1 MINLNLWLAFIG
13 ASLVIG
19 LIPGPGVMSIVG
31 YAINSGRNTAL
42 AAVAGM
48 VVGNTMAMS
57 LSIVGVG
64 TLLAASTTAFSV
76 IKWAGALYLV
86 GLGLL
91 TIFRRKTTSQPEGAE
106 QATSAKSAFLNNILV
121 GTFHPKTI
129 VFFVAFV
136 PQFTGASHNYW
147 AQSIVL
153 LITFVITVG
162 ITDTLYGLL
171 ASRAAHLLRSENGVI
186 WSRIAGGTVMIAAG
200 ILTACSHV

>member
-48 VVGNTMAMS
+48 VVGNTIAMS

-64 TLLAASTTAFSV
+64 TLLAASPTAFSV
-76 IKWAGALYLV
+76 IKWVGALYLIYLG
-86 GLGLL
+86 GLTLWRSKQA
-91 TIFRRKTTSQPEGAE
+91 IKPENARQSISPKT
-106 QATSAKSAFLNNILV
+106 AFLNNILV

-136 PQFTGASHNYW
+136 PQFMDATRNYW
-147 AQSIVL
+147 TQSVVL
-153 LITFVITVG
+153 LITFVMTVA
-162 ITDTLYGLL
+162 ITDTIYGLL
-171 ASRAAHLLRSENGVI
+171 ASRAAHLLRSANGAI

-200 ILTACSHV
+200 ILAACSRN